1 MITKQFVLCLFL
13 SLLVSL
19 AYAQTKSTV
28 TGTVKDAKGAPLPG
42 VSIIE
47 AGTNNGV
54 ATDVSGNFT
63 IAVQPDAVL
72 QVMFLGYAS
81 KEVPVGNAAN
91 LSIVLEEDAKSLEEV
106 VVTALGIRRE
116 KRRLGYS
123 VTELKASEVVT
134 QLEANPVNAL
144 QGKVAGV
151 QIDQS
156 AGGVFGNSKIQIR
169 GNSTLSTNNQPIFV
183 IDGVIMDNDINGL
196 GGRSFGNDLKNL
208 NMEDFESIS
217 ILKGSAA
224 AALYGARAINGV
236 VLITTKK
243 GEKGEGLGITV
254 TQSVHVADPF
264 KGPEFQNEFGG
275 GSVGA
280 YFTDFREPNYG
291 SDQNFRT
298 KVFPIDPISGM
309 PYIDPG
315 INRELENWGPRFNGQ
330 EVLNYDGTLTRY
342 EAQPDNFL
350 DAFDRGVSS
359 NTNVAIQGGT
369 EKSTFRVSYTHDENQ
384 GVVPRNEM
392 LKNGFS
398 ARATHIFNNI
408 FSIDIGGDYTAT
420 EAKNPPNLSSQDA
433 FASGN
438 FGKAYTWIFPRNY
451 DTDYWRQR
459 ERYIGAFGGVPR
471 PLDPNEPN
479 KVPGADFWFGL
490 YENDYVQKEQM
501 MRGRI
506 ALTADVTNWMKVVLE
521 GNVNNIYKNNE
532 ARELG
537 QGYNFTG
544 QSNRDG
550 GYYSLAQTAK
560 NTSFLKWMTM
570 FTKDLGSDF
579 DFNGYIGGE
588 TQRTQI
594 DYNSIATSGG
604 LNIPAGYFVT
614 NSRLPN
620 EVSGGITYNKH
631 LNSLYASADFSFRDQ
646 VYLQTTWR
654 GDWSSALTY
663 SNGTGNNFYNY
674 PSASLSWVFS
684 ETFGLPTAVSFAKL
698 RANVAALGKD
708 TDPFTL
714 NPGFIFNGFATIN
727 GQNIPLSTFN
737 NSNGIQPNLKPE
749 RKLAKEVG
757 LEMRFLNDRLGFDL
771 SLYQDNTR
779 NQILPIQVPQESGVR
794 SVIINAGNIQNRG
807 IEFAL
812 NATPVLTDN
821 FQWNVSGNISH
832 NKNKIIS
839 LSEGVKEYKLGGD
852 IFEVGTYA
860 IAGESYGIIRSRI
873 HSKKYQAEDE
883 NGNPVDDPNNGKRV
897 LSWRSDARAAFPA
910 RSNELQNIG
919 DINAKYRWGL
929 QNNFTLGRLNLGVLI
944 DAKVG
949 GDIILSSYR
958 LGTHTGVLP
967 NTLFG
972 RDAEH
977 GGITWTSAYDGQTY
991 DDGIIVDGVFAP
1003 GQMVTLPDGSSVN
1016 VGGMSFEEAYEQG
1029 YVEPTHAPQYYYR
1042 YGSSSTGVSDLMI
1055 WENSWVALREVS
1067 LSYNFQEG
1075 IYKKLKLTSLS
1086 LSLVG
1091 RDLGYLYNSLPFDI
1105 NPASNLSNSTAV
1117 AGEYGFLPMVR
1128 NMGFTLRLGI

>member
-1 MITKQFVLCLFL
+1 MKKRILFL
-13 SLLVSL
+13 FLTLLCSAVGF
-19 AYAQTKSTV
+19 AQTKSNV
-28 TGTVKDAKGAPLPG
+28 TGTVKDASGTPLPG
-42 VSIIE
+42 VSVIE
-47 AGTNNGV
+47 SGTGNGV
-54 ATDVSGNFT
+54 ATDATGNFN
-63 IAVQPDAVL
+63 IAVAPDAVL
-72 QVMFLGYAS
+72 QVMFLGYAT
-81 KEVPVGNAAN
+81 KEVPVNNAAVLN
-91 LSIVLEEDAKSLEEV
+91 IVLEEDTKRLEEV
-106 VVTALGIRRE
+106 VVTALGISRE
-116 KRRLGYS
+116 KRQLGYS
-123 VTELKASEVVT
+123 VTELKASDVET

-183 IDGVIMDNDINGL
+183 IDGVILDNDVNGL
-196 GGRSFGNDLKNL
+196 SGRSFGNDLKNL

-243 GEKGEGLGITV
+243 GSKQEGLGITV

-264 KGPEFQNEFGG
+264 KGPQFQNEFGG

-298 KVFPIDPISGM
+298 KVFPIDPITGM

-315 INRELENWGPRFNGQ
+315 INRELENWGPRLDGQ
-330 EVLNYDGTLTRY
+330 EVLNYDGTITRY

-350 DAFDRGVSS
+350 EAFDRGVSS

-369 EKSTFRVSYTHDENQ
+369 DKSTFRVSYSHDENR

-398 ARATHIFNNI
+398 ARATHIFNDI
-408 FSIDIGGDYTAT
+408 FSIDLSGDYTAT
-420 EAKNPPNLSSQDA
+420 EAKNPPNLNSQDA

-459 ERYIGAFGGVPR
+459 ENYIGAFGGVPR

-479 KVPGADFWFGL
+479 KVPGADFWFSL

-506 ALTADVTNWMKVVLE
+506 ALTAEVTDWMKVVLE

-532 ARELG
+532 VRELG
-537 QGYNFTG
+537 QGYNFAG

-550 GYYSLAQTAK
+550 GYYSLAQTSK
-560 NTSFLKWMTM
+560 NTGFLKWMTV
-570 FTKDLGSDF
+570 FTQTLSEDF

-594 DYNSIATSGG
+594 DFNSIGTSGG

-620 EVSGGITYNKH
+620 EVAGGITYNKH
-631 LNSLYASADFSFRDQ
+631 LNSLYASADFAFRDQ

-663 SNGTGNNFYNY
+663 SDGTGNNFYNY

-684 ETFGLPTAVSFAKL
+684 ETLGLPTAVSFAKL

-708 TDPFTL
+708 TDPYTL

-727 GQNIPLSTFN
+727 GQNISLSTFN

-749 RKLAKEVG
+749 RKLAKELG
-757 LEMRFLNDRLGFDL
+757 LEMRFLSDRVGFDVTV
-771 SLYQDNTR
+771 YQDNTK

-812 NATPVLTDN
+812 NATPVLTNN
-821 FQWNVSGNISH
+821 FQWNISGNISH

-839 LSEGVKEYKLGGD
+839 LSEGVKEFKLGGD

-883 NGNPVDDPNNGKRV
+883 NGNPVDDPNNGKPV

-910 RSNELQNIG
+910 RSNELQTIG

-991 DDGIIVDGVFAP
+991 DDGIIVEGVFAP
-1003 GQMVTLPDGSSVN
+1003 GQMVTLPDGSSVD
-1016 VGGMSFEEAYEQG
+1016 VGGMTFEEAYEQG
-1029 YVEPTHAPQYYYR
+1029 FVEPTHAPQYYYR

-1067 LSYNFQEG
+1067 LSYNFQES
-1075 IYKKLKLTSLS
+1075 IYSKLKLTSLS